1 MATLVL
7 ERERK
12 INLYD
17 AEIEEA
23 ALQVIAR
30 RQPVAQDLRAVFAI
44 DKVVTELERAAD
56 EAKKLALA
64 VLADSE
70 SNGFRPGAATAR
82 EARQLGRLAVLMIR
96 ASLEAF
102 DRLDP
107 AAAAAVIH
115 QDQEMDSEYAAALRR
130 ILTRAMED
138 VRQTQAAIEA
148 AFIMR
153 SLERIGDHARN
164 IARHVGFIGGQ
175 FDPDRDG
182 RAAGVAL
189 RQELVGIAVQARVPV
204 PIVRRRGPDPG
215 QWSSSD
221 CRGSGSTHARAP
233 LPRLSSRIESS
244 MSTLKE
250 KDMSR
255 FKTGLEDR
263 SALVAGCSSRC
274 SGRCSRAS
282 RRSWMPPEV
291 LREIAGWP
299 PGARRPSQPG
309 PTTIDA

>member
-1 MATLVL
+1 MSLILEGHTARAFDGDLSGLHIQAVAMGALVIEQVQLAVNAYSSWDRAVATLVL

-17 AEIEEA
+17 TEIEEA

-70 SNGFRPGAATAR
+70 ANGFRPGAATAR
-82 EARQLGRLAVLMIR
+82 EARQLGRLAVLMTR
-96 ASLEAF
+96 SALEAF

-107 AAAAAVIH
+107 EAAAAVIR
-115 QDQEMDSEYAAALRR
+115 QDEEMDAEYAAALRR

-138 VRQTQAAIEA
+138 MRQVQSAIEA

-175 FDPDRDG
+175 FDPN
-182 RAAGVAL
+182 ATGVLPASYS
-189 RQELVGIAVQARVPV
+189 
-204 PIVRRRGPDPG
+204 VR
-215 QWSSSD
+215 S
-221 CRGSGSTHARAP
+221 
-233 LPRLSSRIESS
+233 
-244 MSTLKE
+244 
-250 KDMSR
+250 
-255 FKTGLEDR
+255 
-263 SALVAGCSSRC
+263 
-274 SGRCSRAS
+274 
-282 RRSWMPPEV
+282 
-291 LREIAGWP
+291 
-299 PGARRPSQPG
+299 
-309 PTTIDA
+309 

>member
-1 MATLVL
+1 MSLILEGHTARAFDGDLSGLHIQAVAMGALVIEQVQLAVNAYSTWDRVVATLVL

-17 AEIEEA
+17 SEIEEA

-44 DKVVTELERAAD
+44 NKVVTELERAAD

-64 VLADSE
+64 VLADSDA
-70 SNGFRPGAATAR
+70 NGFRPGAATAR

-96 ASLEAF
+96 AALQAF

-107 AAAAAVIH
+107 VAAASVIH
-115 QDQEMDSEYAAALRR
+115 QDEEMDAEYAAALRR

-138 VRQTQAAIEA
+138 MRQVQSAIEA

-175 FDPDRDG
+175 FDPN
-182 RAAGVAL
+182 ATGVLSGDVLASASPL
-189 RQELVGIAVQARVPV
+189 RGGTR
-204 PIVRRRGPDPG
+204 
-215 QWSSSD
+215 
-221 CRGSGSTHARAP
+221 
-233 LPRLSSRIESS
+233 
-244 MSTLKE
+244 
-250 KDMSR
+250 
-255 FKTGLEDR
+255 
-263 SALVAGCSSRC
+263 
-274 SGRCSRAS
+274 
-282 RRSWMPPEV
+282 
-291 LREIAGWP
+291 
-299 PGARRPSQPG
+299 
-309 PTTIDA
+309 

>member
-1 MATLVL
+1 MALSLEGHTARAFDGDLSSLHVQAVAMGALVIDQVQLAVNAYSGWDRSMATLVL

-12 INLYD
+12 INPYD

-96 ASLEAF
+96 AALEAF

-138 VRQTQAAIEA
+138 ARQ
-148 AFIMR
+148 
-153 SLERIGDHARN
+153 S
-164 IARHVGFIGGQ
+164 
-175 FDPDRDG
+175 
-182 RAAGVAL
+182 
-189 RQELVGIAVQARVPV
+189 
-204 PIVRRRGPDPG
+204 RRR
-215 QWSSSD
+215 S
-221 CRGSGSTHARAP
+221 
-233 LPRLSSRIESS
+233 
-244 MSTLKE
+244 K
-250 KDMSR
+250 
-255 FKTGLEDR
+255 
-263 SALVAGCSSRC
+263 
-274 SGRCSRAS
+274 
-282 RRSWMPPEV
+282 RRSSCVRWSVSAITRAISRGTWVSSAGSSTRNATGV
-291 LREIAGWP
+291 LPA
-299 PGARRPSQPG
+299 SFSVKN
-309 PTTIDA
+309 